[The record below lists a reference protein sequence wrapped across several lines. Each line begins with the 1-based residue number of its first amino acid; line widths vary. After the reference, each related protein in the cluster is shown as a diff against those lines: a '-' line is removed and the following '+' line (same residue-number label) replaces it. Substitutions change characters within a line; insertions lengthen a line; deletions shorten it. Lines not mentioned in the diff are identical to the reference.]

1 MSFGLVHNLMHLSI
15 TSSCKGHI
23 CFSSSSSRALVACNV
38 LDWLM
43 SIHTGD
49 AYRCHRSTGNVSF
62 VFVTGSLFYSLDG
75 DVIFRPISPDKPYNI
90 KFADVKESIEKMADE
105 QSKTDTICFDVT
117 SKEGR
122 FTGNGISYYQYT
134 VPVCRE
140 HYMDKDS
147 IHITIRHAMKRDILP
162 GISDIGVKLE
172 RIY

>member
-1 MSFGLVHNLMHLSI
+1 MRKLFIYTLYCVCIVMGFISCDTNIPYYQYAHTPIDGWEKNDTLRYEVQPLKKGGEHQI
-15 TSSCKGHI
+15 TV
-23 CFSSSSSRALVACNV
+23 ALRLN
-38 LDWLM
+38 
-43 SIHTGD
+43 G
-49 AYRCHRSTGNVSF
+49 AYPFRK
-62 VFVTGSLFYSLDG
+62 LYLIMQQD
-75 DVIFRPISPDKPYNI
+75 IFPRL
-90 KFADVKESIEKMADE
+90 

-122 FTGNGISYYQYT
+122 FTGNGILYYQYT

>member
-1 MSFGLVHNLMHLSI
+1 MRKLFIYTLYCVCIVMGFTSCDTNTPYYHYAHTPIDGWEKNDTLRYEVQPLKKGGEHQI
-15 TSSCKGHI
+15 TV
-23 CFSSSSSRALVACNV
+23 ALRLN
-38 LDWLM
+38 
-43 SIHTGD
+43 G
-49 AYRCHRSTGNVSF
+49 AYPFRK
-62 VFVTGSLFYSLDG
+62 LYLIMQQD
-75 DVIFRPISPDKPYNI
+75 IFPRL
-90 KFADVKESIEKMADE
+90 